1 MPAPSSLTAWNSH
14 ISAWNRH
21 LSSAGR
27 PKTTRELRTYHL
39 KKFARDHAGI
49 QLRLITDE
57 HVTDWFASHDWAP
70 QTRRGYRASLKQFFD
85 WAIATGRR
93 KDNPTLNLPA
103 VKLPRTKPRPA
114 PEDVVRAGMFG
125 HVDARVPLM
134 VWILASTGLR
144 RAELAA
150 LHSDNLEFDTDGPQ
164 LRVKGK
170 GGHVRIIPIS
180 DDLAAVLSDRH
191 GYIFPGRIDGHL
203 SPHYVGKLV
212 SRALGPGWT
221 AHTLRHRFASQTYRV
236 DHDLRAVQE
245 LLGHASVATT
255 QIYTAVPTDSLRRA
269 VGGASVSVST
279 GRFAA

>member
-1 MPAPSSLTAWNSH
+1 MPAPSSLSAWSAH
-14 ISAWNRH
+14 IAAWNRH

-27 PKTTRELRTYHL
+27 PKTTRELRTYHV
-39 KKFARDHAGI
+39 KKFARDHAGT
-49 QLRLITDE
+49 QLRLITAE
-57 HVTDWFASHDWAP
+57 QVTDWFAGHDWAP

-85 WAIATGRR
+85 WAIATRRR

-103 VKLPRTKPRPA
+103 VKLPRTRPRPA

-125 HVDARVPLM
+125 QVDTRVPLM

-150 LHSDNLEFDTDGPQ
+150 LHADNLEFGIDGPQ
-164 LRVKGK
+164 LRVTGK
-170 GGHVRIIPIS
+170 GGHQRIIPIS
-180 DDLAAVLSDRH
+180 DDLAEILAQRK
-191 GYIFPGRIDGHL
+191 GCIFPGQIDGHL

-255 QIYTAVPTDSLRRA
+255 QIYTAVPSDSLRRA
-269 VGGASVSVST
+269 VGGAAVPVSAD
-279 GRFAA
+279 RFVA